1 MEICETFECVVCV
14 QCLFAHVSV
23 CLCVVCVSSTY
34 VNGLVMVFHL
44 VCMCVSMCV
53 SMCAHTHVVFVLVCA
68 V

>member
-14 QCLFAHVSV
+14 QCLCTCVSV

-34 VNGLVMVFHL
+34 VNGLVVVFHL
-44 VCMCVSMCV
+44 LCMCV
-53 SMCAHTHVVFVLVCA
+53 SMCAHTHVVFVLVRA